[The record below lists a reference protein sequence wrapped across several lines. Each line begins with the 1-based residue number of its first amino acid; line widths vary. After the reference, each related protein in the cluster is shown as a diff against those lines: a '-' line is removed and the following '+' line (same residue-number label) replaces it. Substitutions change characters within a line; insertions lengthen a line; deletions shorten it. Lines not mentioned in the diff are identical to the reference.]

1 MNMPF
6 YPPKIVRFAQD
17 THGFVPNFMTP
28 ASTEKVATKTTRQ
41 EDSPEKKKKQET
53 HTHPK
58 QKIKTKQ
65 NLDFPQLFLLF
76 LFFLLCC
83 FCCVCFLL
91 CFLFLVF
98 WFVVFVCSS
107 LFLCYSIMKSCI
119 LCAVGLIT
127 LIKRNTRVAFS
138 K

>member
-6 YPPKIVRFAQD
+6 YPPKIIRFAQD

-41 EDSPEKKKKQET
+41 EDSPEKKKQET

-76 LFFLLCC
+76 LFF
-83 FCCVCFLL
+83 CCV
-91 CFLFLVF
+91 V
-98 WFVVFVCSS
+98 FVVFVSCCVSCFWFSGS
-107 LFLCYSIMKSCI
+107 LFLFALVCFYVI
-119 LCAVGLIT
+119 LL
-127 LIKRNTRVAFS
+127 
-138 K
+138 

>member
-6 YPPKIVRFAQD
+6 YPPKIIRFAQD

-41 EDSPEKKKKQET
+41 EDSPEKKKTRNT
-53 HTHPK
+53 HTP
-58 QKIKTKQ
+58 KTK
-65 NLDFPQLFLLF
+65 NKNKTKPGFSSVVFVVF
-76 LFFLLCC
+76 VFLLCC
-83 FCCVCFLL
+83 FCCFCFLL